1 MYICLHA
8 LHPVDLLPLGTCWF
22 IVGYQC
28 LDAYIYIYISIYIY
42 IYICIFMYIYIF
54 VFFVVIYPYIIY
66 MDRYI
71 YKIYIYIICMVLVET
86 RKYRQ
91 VDLRCL
97 FPQIKN

>member
-1 MYICLHA
+1 
-8 LHPVDLLPLGTCWF
+8 
-22 IVGYQC
+22 
-28 LDAYIYIYISIYIY
+28 
-42 IYICIFMYIYIF
+42 MYIYIF

-91 VDLRCL
+91 VDFRIRFVKEKQTMCYKNNVFVVANLML
-97 FPQIKN
+97 FGPLKSCGHGGMRWWSGS